1 MSEEQ
6 DKDFEAYL
14 ARRATLGRQKG
25 AADELEPP
33 EELDRIVL
41 ANAREAIRISHSP
54 PPFKP
59 VRWGLPVGLAATVLL
74 SLAVVLH
81 FGMLSKPAKEAAP
94 VEPKAE
100 TRIMAD
106 VAVPEEQALA
116 ITTPPELEQAP
127 APAMAAR
134 PQAQMKREQAAA
146 NAAESLASRAAVAAP
161 PPSAASLPAPSAPA
175 ATDTAKPK
183 EDPAAWLR
191 RIAALRAQG
200 KTQDADREWQSF
212 RQAWPDYPVPP
223 DPNP

>member
-25 AADELEPP
+25 SADELEPP

-94 VEPKAE
+94 VEPEVE

-106 VAVPEEQALA
+106 LAEQEQAPT
-116 ITTPPELEQAP
+116 ITTPPEPRKAP
-127 APAMAAR
+127 APAMAAT

-161 PPSAASLPAPSAPA
+161 PPPAAPLPAPSAPA
-175 ATDTAKPK
+175 TTDAAKPK
-183 EDPAAWLR
+183 EDPTAWLR

-212 RQAWPDYPVPP
+212 RQTWPDYPIPP